1 MHNNMAAKVLLFFHS
16 AKFYI
21 KYKCS
26 KSQQGALIA
35 YFETIFADFESERC
49 SISAPIYSN
58 CYCDLHLGIFFPD
71 VHAPPQFASAQI

>member
-26 KSQQGALIA
+26 KSQQGHLLHILKPFLLILRVKGA
-35 YFETIFADFESERC
+35 VFPLLFTRIAIVICIWD
-49 SISAPIYSN
+49 
-58 CYCDLHLGIFFPD
+58 FFPD